1 MLITQILITLK
12 RYLITTNRFIQD
24 HMKITKED
32 LKARFDEYNR
42 LYFGSA
48 LPRCEFSV
56 TKLSCLGRYMLSS
69 GKNGKRKYRIGI
81 TIDVNWTEETLRDVL
96 IHEMIH
102 HYVVAIDGCKGI
114 DGFSWYGLFGHGKR
128 FRRQVR
134 RIKRQFGQNIHIHP
148 HHIYHIRERV
158 PTSWWGKFVRRIYYN
173 LT

>member
-1 MLITQILITLK
+1 
-12 RYLITTNRFIQD
+12 
-24 HMKITKED
+24 MKITKED
-32 LKARFDEYNR
+32 LKVRFDEYNR
-42 LYFGSA
+42 QYFDSV

-56 TKLSCLGRYMLSS
+56 IKLSCLGRYMFSS
-69 GKNGKRKYRIGI
+69 GKNGKRKYRIRL
-81 TIDVNWTEETLRDVL
+81 TSDVNWTEESLRDVL

>member
-56 TKLSCLGRYMLSS
+56 TKLSCLGRYMFSS
-69 GKNGKRKYRIGI
+69 GKNGKRKYRIGL
-81 TIDVNWTEETLRDVL
+81 TCDVNWTEDSLRDVL

-128 FRRQVR
+128 FRKQVR

-158 PTSWWGKFVRRIYYN
+158 PTSWWRKFVRRIYYN

>member
-56 TKLSCLGRYMLSS
+56 TKLSCLGRYMFSS
-69 GKNGKRKYRIGI
+69 GKNGKRKYRIGL
-81 TIDVNWTEETLRDVL
+81 TCDVNWTEDSLRDVL

-128 FRRQVR
+128 FRKQVR

>member
-1 MLITQILITLK
+1 
-12 RYLITTNRFIQD
+12 
-24 HMKITKED
+24 MKITKED
-32 LKARFDEYNR
+32 LKVRFDEYNHQ
-42 LYFGSA
+42 YFNSV
-48 LPRCEFSV
+48 LPQCEFSV
-56 TKLSCLGRYMLSS
+56 IKLSCLGRYMFSS
-69 GKNGKRKYRIGI
+69 GKNGKRKYRIRL
-81 TIDVNWTEETLRDVL
+81 TSDVNWTEESLRGVL

-158 PTSWWGKFVRRIYYN
+158 PTSWGGKFVRRIYYN

>member
-1 MLITQILITLK
+1 
-12 RYLITTNRFIQD
+12 
-24 HMKITKED
+24 MKITKED

-56 TKLSCLGRYMLSS
+56 TKLSCLGRYMFSS
-69 GKNGKRKYRIGI
+69 GKNGKRKYRIRL
-81 TIDVNWTEETLRDVL
+81 TSDVNWTEETLRDVL

-114 DGFSWYGLFGHGKR
+114 DGFSWYSLFGHGKR

-134 RIKRQFGQNIHIHP
+134 RIKRKYGLKIHIHGDSNL
-148 HHIYHIRERV
+148 YHKNERV
-158 PTSWWGKFVRRIYYN
+158 PTTRWGKFVRRIYYN

>member
-56 TKLSCLGRYMLSS
+56 TKLSCLGRYMFSS
-69 GKNGKRKYRIGI
+69 GKNGKRKYRIGL
-81 TIDVNWTEETLRDVL
+81 TCDVNWTEDSLRDVL

-134 RIKRQFGQNIHIHP
+134 RIKRQFGQIIHIHP

>member
-102 HYVVAIDGCKGI
+102 HYVIAIDGCKGI

>member
-32 LKARFDEYNR
+32 LKARFEEYNR

-56 TKLSCLGRYMLSS
+56 TKLSCLGRYMFSS
-69 GKNGKRKYRIGI
+69 GKNGKRKYRIGL
-81 TIDVNWTEETLRDVL
+81 TCDVNWTEDSLRDVL

-128 FRRQVR
+128 FRKQVR

>member
-1 MLITQILITLK
+1 
-12 RYLITTNRFIQD
+12 
-24 HMKITKED
+24 MKLTKDD
-32 LKARFDEYNR
+32 LKVRFDEYNR
-42 LYFGSA
+42 LYFDSV

-56 TKLSCLGRYMLSS
+56 IKLSCLGSYMFSS
-69 GKNGKRKYRIGI
+69 GKNGKRKYRIRL
-81 TIDVNWTEETLRDVL
+81 TSDVNWTEESLRDVL

-134 RIKRQFGQNIHIHP
+134 RINREHGLKIHIHGDTNL
-148 HHIYHIRERV
+148 YHKNEKI
-158 PTSWWGKFVRRIYYN
+158 PTTKWGKFVRYINYN

>member
-1 MLITQILITLK
+1 
-12 RYLITTNRFIQD
+12 
-24 HMKITKED
+24 MKITKED

-56 TKLSCLGRYMLSS
+56 TKLSCLGRYMFSS
-69 GKNGKRKYRIGI
+69 GKNGKRKYRIGL
-81 TIDVNWTEETLRDVL
+81 TCDVNWTEDSLRDVL

-114 DGFSWYGLFGHGKR
+114 DGFSWYGLF
-128 FRRQVR
+128 V
-134 RIKRQFGQNIHIHP
+134 GQNIHIHP

>member
-56 TKLSCLGRYMLSS
+56 TKLSCLGRYMFSS
-69 GKNGKRKYRIGI
+69 GKNGNRKYRIGL
-81 TIDVNWTEETLRDVL
+81 TCDVNWTEDSLRDVL

-128 FRRQVR
+128 FRKQVR

>member
-1 MLITQILITLK
+1 MLITQIIITLK

-102 HYVVAIDGCKGI
+102 HYVIAIDGCKGI

>member
-1 MLITQILITLK
+1 
-12 RYLITTNRFIQD
+12 
-24 HMKITKED
+24 MKITKED
-32 LKARFDEYNR
+32 LKVRFDEYNHQ
-42 LYFGSA
+42 YFNSV

-56 TKLSCLGRYMLSS
+56 IKLSCLGRYMFSS
-69 GKNGKRKYRIGI
+69 RKNGNRKYRISL
-81 TIDVNWTEETLRDVL
+81 TSDVKWTEESLRDVL

-134 RIKRQFGQNIHIHP
+134 RINREHGLKIHIHGDSNL
-148 HHIYHIRERV
+148 YHKNERV
-158 PTSWWGKFVRRIYYN
+158 PTTRWGKFVRYINYN